1 MSGGLEEGSRI
12 EAVNAITDEVQRL
25 VALIDNLLN
34 ITRIEM
40 GSLKIERQRVNLKEL
55 LQDAFN
61 HVSRSGREQSLQ
73 FVIDVP
79 ESLPAAALDKGLL
92 RVALNNLL
100 TNAIKYSN
108 PGGTV
113 TLGAEETPDRLRV
126 YVRDTGIG
134 IRSEDQE
141 RIFDR
146 FFRADDEQTRRRTGH
161 GLGLSLARDIVH
173 LHNGALLVESAVGQ
187 GSRFSIELWKDTVAL
202 RQAS

>member
-12 EAVNAITDEVQRL
+12 EAINAITDEVQRL

-61 HVSRSGREQSLQ
+61 HVARSGREQSLQ

-79 ESLPAAALDKGLL
+79 ESLPAASLDKGLL

-113 TLGAEETPDRLRV
+113 TLGAEETPDRLRI

-134 IRSEDQE
+134 IRREDQE

-146 FFRADDEQTRRRTGH
+146 FFRADDEQTRSRTGH

-173 LHNGALLVESAVGQ
+173 LHHGALLVESDVGQ
-187 GSRFSIELWKDTVAL
+187 GSQFSIELWKDTVAL